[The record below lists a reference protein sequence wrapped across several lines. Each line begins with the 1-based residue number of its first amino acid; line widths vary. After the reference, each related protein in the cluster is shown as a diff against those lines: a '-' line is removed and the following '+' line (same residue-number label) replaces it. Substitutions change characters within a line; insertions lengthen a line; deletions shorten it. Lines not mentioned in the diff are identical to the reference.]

1 MNLKNENK
9 IIQRN
14 YGIDALRMLSM
25 FMVVVLH
32 ILLLSGLLTNEQLF
46 STQYEIA
53 WLLEI
58 CVYCAVN
65 CYALISGYVGVDSK
79 FRFSNIIVLWLRV
92 VFYTFIIT
100 MVFFV
105 FIPNS
110 VTKLS
115 FIKALFPVMSSQYW
129 YFTAYFAM
137 FFFIPLLNAALNQID
152 RIRLKII
159 LISLIIL
166 FSVLQTLFCRDVFS
180 TGLGYTAWWL
190 MILYLIGGY
199 IKKYGF
205 LEKCKSGLLFL
216 GYCMMVWITWG
227 SKFIIEKGT

>member
-115 FIKALFPVMSSQYW
+115 FIKALF
-129 YFTAYFAM
+129 
-137 FFFIPLLNAALNQID
+137 
-152 RIRLKII
+152 RKR
-159 LISLIIL
+159 
-166 FSVLQTLFCRDVFS
+166 
-180 TGLGYTAWWL
+180 
-190 MILYLIGGY
+190 
-199 IKKYGF
+199 
-205 LEKCKSGLLFL
+205 
-216 GYCMMVWITWG
+216 
-227 SKFIIEKGT
+227 